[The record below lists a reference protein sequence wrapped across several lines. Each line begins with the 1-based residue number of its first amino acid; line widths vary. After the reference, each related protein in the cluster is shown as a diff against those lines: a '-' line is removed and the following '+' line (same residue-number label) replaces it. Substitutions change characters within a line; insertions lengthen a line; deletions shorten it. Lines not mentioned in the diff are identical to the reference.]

1 MSDRDDLLDNQN
13 NENKTHMANLVKSNS
28 YLAEVVKT
36 LNALLMGLPP
46 PAKPETGQPEPS
58 RDITPAVNENEIN
71 KDTEAIKKSYDDAI
85 KNHKDHIK
93 RLHDELR
100 KKEKTLEELGPKH
113 ITESLKNIN
122 EIKKLLGELNDVIT
136 EKNKA
141 ITTEIDEYLISMK
154 ALTSLNNLLLRL
166 KKDISEMKLEDSK
179 HLLEEK
185 QKDYS
190 GHSYNEMLQLIQSIT
205 QHVLYMDKL
214 QKILQRVEEDIL
226 NTSEQGRTDVK
237 KLKNEFYHLKKIKD
251 HLGEANNALIS
262 LSYIEASSNK
272 EELVREFSSAIYKIN
287 DLQKLTNNLNIITRR
302 ELYMEFKVV
311 RDYNTQKTKN
321 TELENKFKAVKN
333 TVSKLVDGKKYDNKQ
348 AVSALNFL
356 KKTTLN
362 QLIDLVQNEKKE
374 HETIVT
380 KLNNIKRS
388 SLPAIVYEADKI
400 KKLTLEI
407 EKSLLNIEKLLQPNY
422 IHYRR
427 SVTH

>member
-1 MSDRDDLLDNQN
+1 
-13 NENKTHMANLVKSNS
+13 
-28 YLAEVVKT
+28 
-36 LNALLMGLPP
+36 
-46 PAKPETGQPEPS
+46 
-58 RDITPAVNENEIN
+58 
-71 KDTEAIKKSYDDAI
+71 
-85 KNHKDHIK
+85 
-93 RLHDELR
+93 
-100 KKEKTLEELGPKH
+100 
-113 ITESLKNIN
+113 
-122 EIKKLLGELNDVIT
+122 
-136 EKNKA
+136 
-141 ITTEIDEYLISMK
+141 
-154 ALTSLNNLLLRL
+154 
-166 KKDISEMKLEDSK
+166 MKLEDSK